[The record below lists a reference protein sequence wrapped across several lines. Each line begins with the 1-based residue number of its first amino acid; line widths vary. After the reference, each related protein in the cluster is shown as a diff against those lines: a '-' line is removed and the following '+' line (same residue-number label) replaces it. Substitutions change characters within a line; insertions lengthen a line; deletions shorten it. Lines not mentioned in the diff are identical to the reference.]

1 LLLVG
6 LVGSIAGWLLQSVA
20 VPLVA
25 IGDVST
31 GLALV
36 FVAGLIFQGLV
47 VAAIAVVITM
57 WYFELAARAEEEVRL
72 TPS

>member
-1 LLLVG
+1 
-6 LVGSIAGWLLQSVA
+6 VA

-25 IGDVST
+25 IGDIST

-36 FVAGLIFQGLV
+36 FVSGLIFQGLV

-57 WYFELAARAEEEVRL
+57 WYFELAARDEAEVRPTL
-72 TPS
+72 S